1 MTLVRWLGVFYQLK
15 LVKSV
20 VKGVEEDVW
29 VNLELML
36 ELMGLGLG
44 CGHGLI
50 EIYYVWG
57 WVSFN
62 LIIEVRARFR
72 CIR

>member
-20 VKGVEEDVW
+20 VEGVEKNIGVD
-29 VNLELML
+29 LELM
-36 ELMGLGLG
+36 GLG

-50 EIYYVWG
+50 
-57 WVSFN
+57 
-62 LIIEVRARFR
+62 LI
-72 CIR
+72 